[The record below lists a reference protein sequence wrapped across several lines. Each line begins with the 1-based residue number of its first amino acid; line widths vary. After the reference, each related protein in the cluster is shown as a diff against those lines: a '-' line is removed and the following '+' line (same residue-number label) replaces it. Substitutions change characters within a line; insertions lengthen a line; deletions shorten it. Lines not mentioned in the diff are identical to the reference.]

1 MGVLGELGDLGNGIR
16 QGLADGVNATADVVG
31 DSLDVVGLK
40 SVGERVRDGAEYVT
54 GAVGAEVPERE
65 LGETD
70 QPGELIHGSTGDLED
85 TVRHLKA
92 FASAFESTGQA
103 LKKLDPDRWT
113 GTAADSFRESFT
125 AHPKRWLT
133 AADACTAAAAAL
145 AEYAHTVSWARGQA
159 AEAIDKWRTAEAKSS
174 AARQTYDRQAWEYQ
188 QYQGVLSLGDTSRS
202 GAQVPIDPGEFVD
215 PGEAGR
221 DAAREDLRRARRT
234 RDSAAENAA
243 AKVTDAFA
251 SAPAEPGSLAKLKAG
266 LMDGTRAVNLE
277 LEHFAGGFV
286 QGGTGL
292 IRMVRTVNPMDP
304 YNLTH
309 PAQYLQ
315 NVSVTGMGLLT
326 AVNHP
331 VRTAKSLVGSG
342 WSSDPAEALGTLVFD
357 LASDAVTG
365 GAATGVGAARRTMT
379 AVAEDALETAAERG
393 ARGAVGTAAE
403 GTGESVGKAAAKQ
416 GGLPDGWTVQ
426 HGEGAADAA
435 ADATKDASRG
445 KWDASASSGE
455 GPPAPEAGTKSAD
468 PSPGAPEDIAQHR
481 AAMADISDGA
491 VTFDSNADAAQYG
504 AKHWNDYAESLPDE
518 QKAAVHDYT
527 GPEHHRINGFLREGE
542 GGYYDS
548 PQVRRHVEQLDKAL
562 AGNALP
568 EDVVVRRGTGL
579 EHYLEKMRSA
589 HPADMIGKKFTD
601 DAYMSTSLGDA
612 VFTNKEAVLHLR
624 VAEGTPGLY
633 VEKVGRYGADER
645 ELLLGRGNE
654 YTVTEAFKDANGQW
668 QIYGKIHR

>member
-1 MGVLGELGDLGNGIR
+1 MGVLGELGDLGDGIR
-16 QGLADGVNATADVVG
+16 QGLADGVNTTADVVG
-31 DSLDVVGLK
+31 GSLDVVGLK
-40 SVGERVRDGAEYVT
+40 SVGEKVRDGAEYVT
-54 GAVGAEVPERE
+54 GAVGAAVPERE
-65 LGETD
+65 LGNTD

-103 LKKLDPDRWT
+103 LRKLDPDRWT

-125 AHPKRWLT
+125 THPKRWLT
-133 AADACTAAAAAL
+133 AADACTAAADAL

-159 AEAIDKWRTAEAKSS
+159 AEAIEKWRTAEAESS
-174 AARQTYDRQAWEYQ
+174 AARRTYDRQAWEFQ
-188 QYQGVLSLGDTSRS
+188 QYQGVLSLGEASRS
-202 GAQVPIDPGEFVD
+202 GAQVPTDPGEFVD

-221 DAAREDLRRARRT
+221 DAAREILKRARRT
-234 RDSAAENAA
+234 RDSAAENAT

-251 SAPAEPGSLAKLKAG
+251 SAPAEPGTLAKLKAG

-286 QGGTGL
+286 KGGTGL

-342 WSSDPAEALGTLVFD
+342 WSTDPAEALGTLTFD
-357 LASDAVTG
+357 LVSDAVTG

-379 AVAEDALETAAERG
+379 AVAEDAVGAAAERG
-393 ARGAVGTAAE
+393 ARGVVGTAAE
-403 GTGESVGKAAAKQ
+403 GAGESVGKAAAKG

-435 ADATKDASRG
+435 ADATKNASRG
-445 KWDASASSGE
+445 KWNVSDSAGE
-455 GPPAPEAGTKSAD
+455 GLPAPEAGTNSAD
-468 PSPGAPEDIAQHR
+468 PRPGVPDVVQHR
-481 AAMADISDGA
+481 AAMTEISDGA

-504 AKHWNDYAESLPDE
+504 AKHWNDYAENLPDE
-518 QKAAVHDYT
+518 QKAAVRSYT
-527 GPEHHRINGFLREGE
+527 GAEYHKINGLLRGND
-542 GGYYDS
+542 YYDT
-548 PQVRRHVEQLDKAL
+548 PVVRQQIEQIDRAL
-562 AGNALP
+562 AGSRLP
-568 EDVVVRRGTGL
+568 EDVMVTRGTDLG
-579 EHYLEKMRSA
+579 HYLEKV
-589 HPADMIGKKFTD
+589 GTD
-601 DAYMSTSLGDA
+601 DPTAMVGEVFKEEAYMSTSLGDT
-612 VFTNKEAVLHLR
+612 VFSNKEAVLHLR
-624 VAEGTPGLY
+624 APEGTPGLW
-633 VEKVGRYGADER
+633 VEKLSHYGANER
-645 ELLLGRGNE
+645 ELLLGHGNK
-654 YTVTEAFKDANGQW
+654 YTITEAFEDANGQW
-668 QIYGKIHR
+668 QIYGKIHQ

>member
-1 MGVLGELGDLGNGIR
+1 MGVLGELGDLGDGIR
-16 QGLADGVNATADVVG
+16 QGLADGVNATADAVG

-54 GAVGAEVPERE
+54 GAAGAVVPERE

-85 TVRHLKA
+85 TVRHLNA

-125 AHPKRWLT
+125 THPKRWLT
-133 AADACTAAAAAL
+133 AADACTAAAHAL

-159 AEAIDKWRTAEAKSS
+159 AEAIEKWRTAEAKSS

-188 QYQGVLSLGDTSRS
+188 QYQGVLSLGETSRS
-202 GAQVPIDPGEFVD
+202 GAQVPTDPGEFVD

-221 DAAREDLRRARRT
+221 DAAREILRRARRT
-234 RDSAAENAA
+234 RDSAAENAT

-251 SAPAEPGSLAKLKAG
+251 SAPAEPGTLAKLKAG

-286 QGGTGL
+286 KGGTGL

-326 AVNHP
+326 AANHP

-342 WSSDPAEALGTLVFD
+342 WSTDPAEALGTLIFD

-365 GAATGVGAARRTMT
+365 GAATGVAAARRTMT
-379 AVAEDALETAAERG
+379 AIAKDGVETAAERG
-393 ARGAVGTAAE
+393 AREAVGTAAE
-403 GTGESVGKAAAKQ
+403 GTGESVGKAAAK
-416 GGLPDGWTVQ
+416 GDGPPDAWTIK
-426 HGEGAADAA
+426 HGDETA
-435 ADATKDASRG
+435 DASRG
-445 KWDASASSGE
+445 KWAE
-455 GPPAPEAGTKSAD
+455 TGPVDGSPGTEAGAGSAVPD
-468 PSPGAPEDIAQHR
+468 AAKHPS
-481 AAMADISDGA
+481 AMTGGSGNA
-491 VTFDSNADAAQYG
+491 VTFDSNADAMRYG
-504 AKHWNDYAESLPDE
+504 AEHWNDYAEKLPSD
-518 QKAAVHDYT
+518 QQAAVRGYT
-527 GPEHHRINGFLREGE
+527 GTEYQRINGFLRDGQFDTEA
-542 GGYYDS
+542 
-548 PQVRRHVEQLDKAL
+548 VRQHVEHLDKAL
-562 AGNALP
+562 AGKPLP
-568 EDVVVRRGTGL
+568 EDVVVARGTNLG
-579 EHYLEKMRSA
+579 HYLREIGSDDPSKMVGR
-589 HPADMIGKKFTD
+589 DFTD
-601 DAYMSTSLGDA
+601 KAYMSTSLGDP
-612 VFTNKEAVLHLR
+612 VFTHKQAILHLQ
-624 VAEGTPGLY
+624 VPQGTPGLW
-633 VEKVGRYGADER
+633 VEKLSHADVGER
-645 ELLLGRGNE
+645 ELLLGRGNT
-654 YTVTEAFKDANGQW
+654 YTITKAYQSNGQW
-668 QIYGKIHR
+668 HIYGEIHP